1 MDKPFAAKEEQL
13 LCTDCYSNEYS
24 SKCQECKKTIMP
36 GQNACLY
43 HSHVALSQ
51 VSDGLW
57 GGTLSCPE
65 TDTGVDTSVLGPEHR
80 IC

>member
-36 GQNACLY
+36 GQNVCLY
-43 HSHVALSQ
+43 HVHEVLSPF
-51 VSDGLW
+51 SDGLW
-57 GGTLSCPE
+57 AGLS
-65 TDTGVDTSVLGPEHR
+65 VDHR
-80 IC
+80 RW